1 MNLLRKGLVAVVLLG
16 LGVSVGRAQTTVAGS
31 VYGAFRS
38 SAKAGNI
45 SSLTVAGSSTMERPS
60 DAAGVLLEVRHIWNP
75 LMGVEATYSYS
86 RANEA
91 YSSTVAEPPCSTAGV
106 VPCGLDVYTSASVP
120 ANAHEVTADWVVS
133 LPLGNLKPFAL
144 VGGGLLFHIPASGSA
159 TATTTSC
166 AETHALC
173 SLTTGMIPTR
183 TETKGVF
190 QYGAGLDWT
199 LLPHI
204 GLRFQYRGNVYKAA
218 DLSSAFT
225 STDKFTQDAEP
236 MAGVF
241 IRF

>member
-1 MNLLRKGLVAVVLLG
+1 MMNPLRKGLVAVVLLG
-16 LGVSVGRAQTTVAGS
+16 LGASVGMAQTTVAAS

-38 SAKAGNI
+38 STSANTTTQ
-45 SSLTVAGSSTMERPS
+45 SPS
-60 DAAGVLLEVRHIWNP
+60 NAAGFLLEVRHIWNP
-75 LMGVEATYSYS
+75 LMGIEATYSYN
-86 RANEA
+86 RADED
-91 YSSTVAEPPCSTAGV
+91 YTRQVLVPGPGPTDTVTA
-106 VPCGLDVYTSASVP
+106 SIP
-120 ANAHEVTADWVVS
+120 ANAHEVTGDWVVS
-133 LPLGNLKPFAL
+133 LPLGNLRPFAL
-144 VGGGLLFHIPASGSA
+144 AGYGLLLDVPTAGSV
-159 TATTTSC
+159 TATTTIC
-166 AETHALC
+166 PAGGLGPC
-173 SLTTGMIPTR
+173 STSTNSVATR